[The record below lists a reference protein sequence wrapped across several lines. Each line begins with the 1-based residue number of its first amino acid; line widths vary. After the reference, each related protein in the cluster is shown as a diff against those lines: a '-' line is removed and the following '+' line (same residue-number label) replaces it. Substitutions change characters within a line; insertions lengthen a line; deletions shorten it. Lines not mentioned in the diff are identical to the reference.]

1 MKRDEAEP
9 LKYVRDT
16 YGVPAQIGRRVI
28 VSGRKGIISDDLGQ
42 YIGVN
47 FDDDKP
53 SVISPCHPTSEVE
66 YLGMG
71 TVRRLTRPQKRYA
84 DYLKVADL
92 FDGFRDYLRSL
103 KV

>member
-1 MKRDEAEP
+1 MSEP
-9 LKYVRDT
+9 FKYIRST

-28 VSGRKGIISDDLGQ
+28 VSGRKGIIAEDLGH

-53 SVISPCHPTSEVE
+53 AQTSACHPTSEVE

-71 TVRRLTRPQKRYA
+71 RLRRLTRSQKRYA

-92 FDGFRDYLRSL
+92 FEGFRDYLRSL